1 MKTWYLKLS
10 QSGRIILDITDTPH
24 LGHLEVQLP
33 DLSLPMDI
41 KSGEYR
47 WEVDTYKKDPSL
59 KLPPTP
65 EEKEELLKA
74 RIDLAEN
81 AIMNLMDLIM
91 L

>member
-1 MKTWYLKLS
+1 MVRKWLKLS
-10 QSGRIILDITDTPH
+10 QSGGIILDVCDQFV

-33 DLSLPMDI
+33 DVPLPLDI

-65 EEKEELLKA
+65 EEKEEQLKA

-81 AIMNLMDLIM
+81 AIMNLLDMSLI
-91 L
+91 